1 MKTGKAFVDPS
12 AMTTQMREDSDFC
25 SVSPLT
31 ILNWRILFVITKH
44 LEDGPG
50 RAKMENATTRLATF
64 YSGSAS
70 DQKQTLKEHKVFQEQ
85 ALEVTITF

>member
-1 MKTGKAFVDPS
+1 MQKWAKMLVETGKAFVDPS

-50 RAKMENATTRLATF
+50 VAQTDNITIRLI
-64 YSGSAS
+64 
-70 DQKQTLKEHKVFQEQ
+70 TL
-85 ALEVTITF
+85 